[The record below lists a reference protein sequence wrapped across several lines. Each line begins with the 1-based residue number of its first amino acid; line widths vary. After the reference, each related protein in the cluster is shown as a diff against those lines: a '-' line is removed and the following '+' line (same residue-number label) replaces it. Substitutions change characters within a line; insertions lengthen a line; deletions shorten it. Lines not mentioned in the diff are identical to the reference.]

1 MATSLI
7 DLRADESDDWQTVTL
22 PGSNLPVRLR
32 RLHADPET
40 KASVSLVRFPAGW
53 RRPVA
58 GYYSAAEEFVVLD
71 GAIEVIATHGPG
83 EYVYLPPRTV
93 RVNTNSPSG
102 ALVVAYFS
110 QAPKWDEG
118 TPANPPSAEPVYGRP
133 TGVMRES
140 TAEVRGGFRAV
151 DYLPAEP
158 LPTDSDILYLDEQE
172 EPGSGCPPG
181 PCRADVAPRWC
192 AAGPSPPRLTGLVQP
207 GARYTARSRR
217 RCSRIACSAPATSP
231 ATMRSAM
238 IRWSLSISCQ
248 RSSVRS
254 SRKKRA

>member
-1 MATSLI
+1 VATSLI
-7 DLRADESDDWQTVTL
+7 DLRADDPDSWQTVTL

-53 RRPVA
+53 RRPIT

-158 LPTDSDILYLDEQE
+158 LPTDSDILYLDEQTWE
-172 EPGSGCPPG
+172 WVPAGAVPSGRG
-181 PCRADVAPRWC
+181 PA
-192 AAGPSPPRLTGLVQP
+192 L
-207 GARYTARSRR
+207 
-217 RCSRIACSAPATSP
+217 
-231 ATMRSAM
+231 
-238 IRWSLSISCQ
+238 
-248 RSSVRS
+248 VRS
-254 SRKKRA
+254 WA